1 MSKLKKVSDWK
12 FKNIADTFDSHVREQ
27 LPWYD
32 LVLDSISFIVKNI
45 LPYDGL
51 VYDIGGSTGNLKK
64 LLKETVV
71 DRKSRYYTI
80 DNVIEMQ
87 PDLLED
93 AVKYEYKNFDIAIL
107 NLTMM
112 FIPVKDRDTLMCS
125 LLDKLNKGGAIIV
138 VDKFIQKESYLATIL
153 RRMTLHWKY
162 SNGVNC
168 EEIIHKELSLSG
180 IQIPLYEDDVLKYG
194 AEKFFQFGEFS
205 GYIIM
210 K

>member
-1 MSKLKKVSDWK
+1 MKKISDWK

-71 DRKSRYYTI
+71 DRKSKYYTI

-112 FIPVKDRDTLMCS
+112 FIPVKDRDNLICS

-168 EEIIHKELSLSG
+168 EEIIYKELSLSG
-180 IQIPLYEDDVLKYG
+180 IQIPLYEEDIVKYG
-194 AEKFFQFGEFS
+194 GEKFFQFGEFS

>member
-1 MSKLKKVSDWK
+1 MKTVSDWK
-12 FKNIADTFDSHVREQ
+12 FKNIADKFDFHVREQ

-32 LVLDSISFIVKNI
+32 LILDSISFIVKNI
-45 LPYDGL
+45 LPHDGL

-64 LLKETVV
+64 LLKETIV

-80 DNVIEMQ
+80 DNVIEMK

-93 AVKYEYKNFDIAIL
+93 AVKYNYENFDIAIL

-112 FIPVKDRDTLMCS
+112 FIPVRERDNLMCS
-125 LLDKLNKGGAIIV
+125 VLNKLNKGGAIII
-138 VDKFIQKESYLATIL
+138 VDKFIQKETYLATIL
-153 RRMTLHWKY
+153 RRMTLYWKY
-162 SNGVNC
+162 NNGANC
-168 EEIIHKELSLSG
+168 EDIIHKELSLSG
-180 IQIPLYEDDVLKYG
+180 IQIPLYEGDVLKYG

-210 K
+210 G

>member
-1 MSKLKKVSDWK
+1 MKKVTDWQ
-12 FKNIADTFDSHVREQ
+12 FKNIADKFDSHVREQ

-32 LVLDSISFIVKNI
+32 LILDAISFIVKNI
-45 LPYDGL
+45 LPYEGL

-64 LLKETVV
+64 LLSGTTEE
-71 DRKSRYYTI
+71 RHARYYTI
-80 DNVIEMQ
+80 DNVKEMQ
-87 PDLLED
+87 PDLLGD
-93 AVKYEYKNFDIAIL
+93 AVMYDYKNFDVAVL

-112 FIPVKDRDTLMCS
+112 FIPVKDRDKLMCS
-125 LLDKLNKGGAIIV
+125 LLDKTNKGGAIIV
-138 VDKFIQKESYLATIL
+138 VDKFIQKGSYLATIL

-162 SNGVNC
+162 NNGVNC
-168 EEIIHKELSLSG
+168 DEIIHKELSLSG
-180 IQIPLYEDDVLKYG
+180 VQIPLYEDDVLKYG